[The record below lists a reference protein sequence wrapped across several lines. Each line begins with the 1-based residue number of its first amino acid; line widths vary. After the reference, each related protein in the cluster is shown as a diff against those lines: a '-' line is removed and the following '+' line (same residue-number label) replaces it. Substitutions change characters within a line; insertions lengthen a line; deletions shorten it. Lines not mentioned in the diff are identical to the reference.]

1 MAQQEHIAIST
12 RRYAGKSYTFQ
23 VRFIDYNFS
32 AKHQTLTVSRI
43 MEEGERLPLPEFVT
57 DKFLATFNNMCVRF
71 RRRATMVLE
80 MTSLST
86 KVCVGGDEKQKG
98 PTLETTSIGLIT
110 KKSHGTSSSKFT
122 KKVHIA

>member
-12 RRYAGKSYTFQ
+12 RNIVGKSYTFQ

-57 DKFLATFNNMCVRF
+57 DKFLATFNSTLLYQ
-71 RRRATMVLE
+71 RRATMVLE

-86 KVCVGGDEKQKG
+86 KVCVGGDEKEKG